1 MKVWLSAI
9 NTSSQAK
16 NQAQRL
22 VNMAD
27 DDKVGIIKALK

>member
-1 MKVWLSAI
+1 MKVWLGAI
-9 NTSSQAK
+9 DTSSQAK

-27 DDKVGIIKALK
+27 DNKVKP